1 MIRSTVECLVT
12 TGVLLLSVALTAGS
26 VDRMDY
32 RAQVDSL
39 VAAGDLDSAGAILED
54 LASGCEPSLD
64 TSCASVLFDLGM
76 VRFKSRQVTG
86 ADSAWREALAI
97 YERHL
102 PDYHPAVL
110 DCLRWLSTS
119 SLVRGDYLTA
129 EPLLIRIESKWDGG
143 EEPDPDYAVR
153 AAILL
158 GVLYMNQTRFDDAE
172 AAYRRALDLM
182 DSYAGQVTPRLAA
195 TLRNNLSNLYR
206 HQGRHDEAEPLL
218 LAQVKALEADTVEAG
233 EMLMVAY
240 HNLGELYSDRRDFDR
255 AEDFFRRALRRN
267 REVHGD
273 SDLTVSFNLT
283 SLGNMYMRAD
293 RFEDAASCYEEA
305 LSIKRA
311 SVGLA
316 DRSVA
321 NTLVMYSHCCR
332 TLEDWDRAFELA
344 AESFDIRHRNFVGN
358 SWALAEDK
366 ALTYADIM
374 RRSADACLSALVS
387 HPAPSEEQVSQVTN
401 IVLRA
406 KGQVSEAVF
415 ERRRNLAGTD
425 DSLTTRLM
433 EDYRRIARRIAGAY
447 LDGPSPGAPDSHQ
460 HILDSLQAEASDL
473 EAKLAQAN
481 PHFADALQMREVTWQ
496 KVQKALPD
504 GAVLI
509 EYYQYRHRDERTD
522 STEERYMS
530 LVISQDNGPE
540 VRDLGPAGAIES
552 ALTEVRS
559 ATAEMAAWWPGL
571 PADIREIE
579 IRARRR
585 LSRMLLNPVSDRMPE
600 GRLLLISP
608 DADLNLLSFAALE
621 PEDGTYLVE
630 RHPIHYL
637 SAARDLLRLDSEA
650 TLGRGLL
657 AVGDVDYSAAA
668 QRNTE
673 TGPVDSNGG
682 EEAISALRSA
692 GDLRGNLSPLP
703 YTRREIDAISEQWRS
718 NYDDEVVLCLGRA
731 ATESAFRRY
740 AGGRRAIHCATHG
753 YFETTEDNSAD
764 SATSVTLNP
773 LLRSGLWL
781 AGANSSAD
789 GAETLE
795 DGCLTAWEVLTLDLS
810 GVEWVV
816 LSACE
821 SGLGETKAGEG
832 VYGLRRAFQMAGA
845 HTVVSSLWPVPDKAA
860 SRFMSALYSRTESS
874 LPQRLQQVC
883 LSELRRL
890 REAGLPDDPVGWAP
904 FIATGD
910 WRLAR

>member
-1 MIRSTVECLVT
+1 
-12 TGVLLLSVALTAGS
+12 
-26 VDRMDY
+26 
-32 RAQVDSL
+32 VDSL
-39 VAAGDLDSAGAILED
+39 AADGDLDSAAAILKD
-54 LASGCEPSLD
+54 LAAGCEQSSD

-76 VRFKSRQVTG
+76 VRFNSRQMTG

-97 YERHL
+97 YEQQL

-119 SLVRGDYLTA
+119 ALVRGDYVTA
-129 EPLLIRIESKWDGG
+129 EPLLIRIESQWDGG

-158 GVLYMNQTRFDDAE
+158 GVLYMNQMRFDDAE
-172 AAYRRALDLM
+172 AAYEHALKLL
-182 DSYAGQVTPRLAA
+182 DSYSGQVTPRLAA

-206 HQGRHDEAEPLL
+206 HQGRHGEAEPLL
-218 LAQVKALEADTVEAG
+218 LDQVEALEADTAEAG
-233 EMLMVAY
+233 EMLMAAY

-255 AEDFFRRALRRN
+255 AEDFFRRALGRN

-273 SDLTVSFNLT
+273 SDLTVAFNLT

-293 RFEDAASCYEEA
+293 RFEDAATCYEEA

-332 TLEDWDRAFELA
+332 TLEDWDRAFQLA
-344 AESFDIRHRNFVGN
+344 TESFDIRHRNFVSN

-374 RRSADACLSALVS
+374 RRSADACLSALVG
-387 HPAPSEEQVSQVTN
+387 HPTPSEEQLSQATD

-415 ERRRNLAGTD
+415 ERRRNLAETD
-425 DSLTTRLM
+425 DSLATRFM

-447 LDGPSPGAPDSHQ
+447 LDGPSPGDPDSHR
-460 HILDSLQAEASDL
+460 HILDSLQALASDL

-481 PHFADALQMREVTWQ
+481 PRFADVLQMREVTWQ
-496 KVQKALPD
+496 EVQEALPNET
-504 GAVLI
+504 VLI
-509 EYYQYRHRDERTD
+509 EYYQYRHRDEIADTTD
-522 STEERYMS
+522 ERYIALIMS
-530 LVISQDNGPE
+530 EDTSPE
-540 VRDLGPAGAIES
+540 VRDIGSADAIES
-552 ALTEVRS
+552 ALARVRS
-559 ATAEMAAWWPGL
+559 ATAEMAGWWPGL
-571 PADIREIE
+571 PEDTREIE
-579 IRARRR
+579 IQARRR
-585 LSRMLLNPVSDRMPE
+585 LSRLLLDPVSDCLHE
-600 GRLLLISP
+600 DRLLLISP
-608 DADLNLLSFAALE
+608 DAALNLLSFAALE
-621 PEDGTYLVE
+621 PEDGIYLAE
-630 RHPIHYL
+630 RHPVHYL

-650 TLGRGLL
+650 APGRGLL
-657 AVGDVDYSAAA
+657 AVGDVDYNAAA
-668 QRNTE
+668 ARNGE

-682 EEAISALRSA
+682 EEAISALRST

-718 NYDDEVVLCLGRA
+718 NYDDEVVLCLGQK

-753 YFETTEDNSAD
+753 YFETTDD
-764 SATSVTLNP
+764 SLTGSTASDAVNP

-789 GAETLE
+789 GAETAE

-845 HTVVSSLWPVPDKAA
+845 QTVISSLWPVPDKAT
-860 SRFMSALYSRTESS
+860 SRFMSALYSRTERS
-874 LPQRLQQVC
+874 LPRRLQEVC
-883 LSELRRL
+883 LSELKRL